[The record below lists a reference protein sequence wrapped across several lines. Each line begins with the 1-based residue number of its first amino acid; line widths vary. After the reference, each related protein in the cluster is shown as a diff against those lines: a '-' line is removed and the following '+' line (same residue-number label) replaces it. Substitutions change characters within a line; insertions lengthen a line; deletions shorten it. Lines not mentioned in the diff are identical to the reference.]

1 MLKIG
6 NALKP
11 TTATG
16 LLIMTLT
23 EQFPAAAD
31 AESTMTTLPVDT
43 MLQDEA
49 AAEQT
54 VAVQVWDPK
63 MKLLPDSVTVP
74 PAYAAAGIANAML
87 GPATTLRIVDAL
99 TALLEVGFEK
109 FTLTTQLPGLSDA
122 AATSDNAATPRI
134 EQLGAATPQ
143 MAAEQFWAPGMKLP
157 PDTVRTLPA

>member
-54 VAVQVWDPK
+54 VAAQVWDPK

-74 PAYAAAGIANAML
+74 PAYAAAGIADAML

-122 AATSDNAATPRI
+122 AATSDNAATPKI

>member
-74 PAYAAAGIANAML
+74 PAYAAAGIADAML

-109 FTLTTQLPGLSDA
+109 FTLTTQPPGLSDA
-122 AATSDNAATPRI
+122 ATTSDNEETPKM

-143 MAAEQFWAPGMKLP
+143 MAAEQF
-157 PDTVRTLPA
+157 